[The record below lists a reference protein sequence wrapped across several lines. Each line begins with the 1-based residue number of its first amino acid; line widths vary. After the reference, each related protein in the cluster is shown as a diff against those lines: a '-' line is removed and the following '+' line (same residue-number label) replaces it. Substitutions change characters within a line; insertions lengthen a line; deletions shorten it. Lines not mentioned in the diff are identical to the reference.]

1 MIGPGSGPI
10 KIKVAGLWITQLLH
24 ICMYFSEYHKLERRK
39 VDIYFHF
46 SWPLLG
52 DVIWVIISTVTP
64 CHFSSLPSTPIHF
77 LSNSRWGGC
86 LHPRFKSTIMI
97 IPQFGA
103 VFTIAQKPWN
113 MKQRILFSIFLDGRT
128 LLSLKESKSCG
139 GKKAIF
145 DQNSVFAQIND
156 IF

>member
-1 MIGPGSGPI
+1 MIGLGSDKNKGSRTMDYTACTYMY
-10 KIKVAGLWITQLLH
+10 VFLWIPQVRK
-24 ICMYFSEYHKLERRK
+24 EK

-46 SWPLLG
+46 SWPLLQ

-77 LSNSRWGGC
+77 PSTSRWGGC
-86 LHPRFKSTIMI
+86 LQRFKLTIMI

-113 MKQRILFSIFLDGRT
+113 MKQRILFLIFLDGRT
-128 LLSLKESKSCG
+128 LSLKESKSCG
-139 GKKAIF
+139 CKKAMF

>member
-1 MIGPGSGPI
+1 MIGLGSDKNKGSRTMDYTACTYMY
-10 KIKVAGLWITQLLH
+10 VFLWIPQVRKEKSGH
-24 ICMYFSEYHKLERRK
+24 IFSFFLATSSGRYLSYYFNR
-39 VDIYFHF
+39 D
-46 SWPLLG
+46 
-52 DVIWVIISTVTP
+52 TV
-64 CHFSSLPSTPIHF
+64 SLF
-77 LSNSRWGGC
+77 LSAFNA
-86 LHPRFKSTIMI
+86 HPLSKQFTMRRMFTSTIMI

-103 VFTIAQKPWN
+103 VYTIAQKPWN